1 MTLDPQRWTVKTRE
15 AFQAATTQAA
25 AAGNPY
31 VTPAHLLL
39 ALLNQAD
46 GVARP
51 LLGAAQLDPV
61 AIASSLNEKVAN
73 EPRAVGGTQPGLS
86 PEARQGLE
94 VADEL
99 RADLGDD
106 YLSVDH
112 VIVAWAELLGTSRE
126 ALLGALRSIRGSARI
141 TSENPEETFQSL
153 EKYGRDLTALARA
166 GKLDPVIGRDDEIR
180 RVVQVLSRR
189 TKNNPVL
196 IGEPGV
202 GKTAIVEG
210 LAIRIV
216 EGDVPESLR
225 DRRIIA
231 LDLASMVAGAKYR
244 GEFEERLK
252 AVLKEIEDAQGQ
264 VVTFID
270 ELHTIVGAGASE
282 GAMDAGNMIK
292 PLLAR
297 GELRLIGATT
307 LDEYRKYIEKDA
319 ALERRFQQVFVGEP
333 SVEDTIAILRGLKER
348 YEVHHGVRIQDAAL
362 VAAATLSQRYVANR
376 FLPDKAIDLMDEAAS
391 RLRIEIDSM
400 PTELDVVIRRIR
412 QLDIERVALSNETD
426 PRSIE
431 RLAKL
436 EQERAEL
443 QEKSDELAARWQSE
457 KQAISKIQNAK
468 QEFEDRRAE
477 AERLERNGDLNGAAA
492 LRYGTIPELERTID
506 QASKELADLQANGAF
521 LKEEVDAEDIADVIS
536 RWTGVPVSKLLEG
549 EVDKLVRMED
559 LLHTRV
565 VGQDEAVT
573 AVANAIRRSRAGLS
587 DPHRPIG
594 SFLLLGPTGVGKTE
608 LARALAEYLFDDE
621 RAIVRLDMSEYMEK
635 FSVSRLIGA
644 PPGYVGYEEGGQLTE
659 AIRRRPYAV
668 VLLDEIEKAHPDV
681 YNLLLQ
687 VLDDGRLTDGQGR
700 TVDFTNVVFIM
711 TSNLV
716 GDPLDFFRPEF
727 INRIDDIIRFRSL
740 DEKDLGI
747 IVGIQLGRL
756 RRRLAERRM
765 VLDVTPAAA
774 AALARE
780 GFDPAF
786 GARPLKRV
794 IQRRLEDPLALA
806 VLKGEFHEGDT
817 ITADEVEGAITFR
830 RADGGPIPLG

>member
-1 MTLDPQRWTVKTRE
+1 MALDPQRWTVKTRE

-25 AAGNPY
+25 SAGNPY

-51 LLGAAQLDPV
+51 LLVAAGLDPIGV
-61 AIASSLNEKVAN
+61 AATLNERVAS
-73 EPRAVGGTQPGLS
+73 EPRAIGGTQPGLS

-94 VADEL
+94 QADEL
-99 RADLGDD
+99 RADLGDE

-112 VIVAWAELLGTSRE
+112 VMVAWAQELGTTRE
-126 ALLGALRSIRGSARI
+126 GLLGALRTIRGSARI

-153 EKYGRDLTALARA
+153 EKYGRDLTVLARA

-180 RVVQVLSRR
+180 RVIQVLSRR

-210 LAIRIV
+210 LALRIA

-225 DRRIIA
+225 DRRVIA
-231 LDLASMVAGAKYR
+231 LDLASMLAGAKYR
-244 GEFEERLK
+244 GEFEERMK
-252 AVLKEIEDAQGQ
+252 AVLKEIQEAKGE
-264 VVTFID
+264 VITFID

-307 LDEYRKYIEKDA
+307 LDEYRRYIEKDA
-319 ALERRFQQVFVGEP
+319 ALERRFNQVFVGEL
-333 SVEDTIAILRGLKER
+333 SVADTIAILRGLKER

-362 VAAATLSQRYVANR
+362 VAAATLSNRYVTNR
-376 FLPDKAIDLMDEAAS
+376 FLPDKAIDLIDEAAS

-412 QLDIERVALSNETD
+412 QLEIERVALASETD
-426 PRSIE
+426 AASAE

-436 EQERAEL
+436 DEELADYREQ
-443 QEKSDELAARWQSE
+443 SDALAARWQAE
-457 KQAISKIQNAK
+457 KQAITKIQTAK
-468 QEFEDRRAE
+468 QEYEDRRAE
-477 AERLERNGDLNGAAA
+477 ADRLERQGDLNGAAV
-492 LRYGTIPELERTID
+492 LRYGTIPDLERRID
-506 QASKELADLQANGAF
+506 QATTELAELQANGAF
-521 LKEEVDAEDIADVIS
+521 LKEEVDAEDVAEVVS
-536 RWTGVPVSKLLEG
+536 RWTGVAVTKLLEG
-549 EVDKLVRMED
+549 EVDKLVRMEE
-559 LLHTRV
+559 LLHSRV
-565 VGQDEAVT
+565 VGQDEAVE
-573 AVANAIRRSRAGLS
+573 AVANAIRRSRAGLA
-587 DPHRPIG
+587 DANRPIG
-594 SFLLLGPTGVGKTE
+594 SFLFLGPTGVGKTE
-608 LARALAEYLFDDE
+608 LARALAEFLFDDE
-621 RAIVRLDMSEYMEK
+621 HAMVRIDMSEYMEK

-659 AIRRRPYAV
+659 VVRRRPYAV
-668 VLLDEIEKAHPDV
+668 VLLDEVEKAHPDV
-681 YNLLLQ
+681 FNVLLQ

-700 TVDFTNVVFIM
+700 TVDFTNVVLIM

-716 GDPLDFFRPEF
+716 GDPLSVFRPEF
-727 INRIDDIIRFRSL
+727 VNRIDDIIRFRSL
-740 DEKDLGI
+740 SEDDLAV

-756 RRRLAERRM
+756 RQRLAERHL
-765 VLDVTPAAA
+765 VLEVSPAAS
-774 AALARE
+774 ALLAHE

-794 IQRRLEDPLALA
+794 IQRRLEDPIALSI
-806 VLKGEFHEGDT
+806 LRGRFHDGDT
-817 ITADEVEGAITFR
+817 ITVDALDGDLAIQ
-830 RADGGPIPLG
+830 

>member
-1 MTLDPQRWTVKTRE
+1 MVLDPARWTTKTRE
-15 AFQAATTQAA
+15 AFQGANTQAA

-39 ALLNQAD
+39 ALLNQSD
-46 GVARP
+46 GIARP
-51 LLGAAQLDPV
+51 LLTAAGLDPV
-61 AIASSLNEKVAN
+61 AISASLNEKVAR

-86 PEARQGLE
+86 PEARDGLE
-94 VADEL
+94 QADEL
-99 RADLGDD
+99 RQELGDE

-112 VIVAWAELLGTSRE
+112 ILVTWAKELGTTRDV
-126 ALLGALRSIRGSARI
+126 LLQALRGIRGSARI

-153 EKYGRDLTALARA
+153 DKYGRDLTALARN

-180 RVVQVLSRR
+180 RVIQVLSRR

-210 LAIRIV
+210 LALRIV

-225 DRRIIA
+225 DRRLIA
-231 LDLASMVAGAKYR
+231 LDMGSMIAGAKYR

-252 AVLKEIEDAQGQ
+252 AVLKEIEDAEGD
-264 VVTFID
+264 VITFID

-282 GAMDAGNMIK
+282 GAMDASNMIK

-307 LDEYRKYIEKDA
+307 LDEYRQYIEKDA

-400 PTELDVVIRRIR
+400 PTELDVVIRRLR
-412 QLDIERVALSNETD
+412 QLDIERMALENETD
-426 PRSIE
+426 DASKDR
-431 RLAKL
+431 RQKL
-436 EQERAEL
+436 EAEYAQL
-443 QEKSDELAARWQSE
+443 KEQSDELAARWQAE
-457 KQAISKIQNAK
+457 KQAISKIQVAK
-468 QEFEDRRAE
+468 QEYEDRRAE
-477 AERLERNGDLNGAAA
+477 AERLERQGDLAGAAA
-492 LRYGTIPELERTID
+492 LRYGTLPELERTID
-506 QASKELADLQANGAF
+506 QATKDLEELQANGAF
-521 LKEEVDAEDIADVIS
+521 LKEEVDAEDIAEVVS
-536 RWTGVPVSKLLEG
+536 RWTGVPVSKMLEG
-549 EVDKLVRMED
+549 EVEKLIRMEE
-559 LLHTRV
+559 LLHSRV

-594 SFLLLGPTGVGKTE
+594 SFLFLGPTGVGKTE

-621 RAIVRLDMSEYMEK
+621 HAMIRIDMSEYMEK
-635 FSVSRLIGA
+635 FAVSRLIGA

-681 YNLLLQ
+681 FNLLLQ

-711 TSNLV
+711 TSNLP
-716 GDPLDFFRPEF
+716 GDPNEFFRPEF
-727 INRIDDIIRFRSL
+727 INRIDDIIRFRPL
-740 DEKDLGI
+740 DEADLAV

-756 RRRLAERRM
+756 RQRLAERRM

-774 AALARE
+774 MALAAE
-780 GFDPAF
+780 GYDPAY

-806 VLKGEFHEGDT
+806 VLEGVYKDGDT
-817 ITADEVEGAITFR
+817 IKVDVDDGALTFH
-830 RADGGPIPLG
+830 

>member
-1 MTLDPQRWTVKTRE
+1 MTLDPQRWTIKTRE

-39 ALLNQAD
+39 ALLNQPE

-51 LLGAAQLDPV
+51 LIAAASLDPIAV
-61 AIASSLNEKVAN
+61 AATLSEKVAA
-73 EPRAVGGTQPGLS
+73 EPRAVGGTQPGLAA
-86 PEARQGLE
+86 EARRGRAA
-94 VADEL
+94 ADEL
-99 RADLGDD
+99 RADLGDE

-112 VIVAWAELLGTSRE
+112 VLVAWAELVGSTRE

-153 EKYGRDLTALARA
+153 EKYGRDLTALARS

-180 RVVQVLSRR
+180 RVIQVLSRR

-210 LAIRIV
+210 LALRIV

-252 AVLKEIEDAQGQ
+252 AVLKEIEDAKGE
-264 VVTFID
+264 VITFID

-282 GAMDAGNMIK
+282 GSMDAGNMIK

-307 LDEYRKYIEKDA
+307 LDEYRQYIEKDA

-333 SVEDTIAILRGLKER
+333 SLEDTVAILRGLKER
-348 YEVHHGVRIQDAAL
+348 YEVHHGVRIQDAAI
-362 VAAATLSQRYVANR
+362 VAAVTLSQRYVANR

-391 RLRIEIDSM
+391 KLRIEIDSM

-412 QLDIERVALSNETD
+412 QLEIERVALAAETD
-426 PRSIE
+426 AASRE
-431 RLAKL
+431 RLNVL
-436 EQERAEL
+436 DAEL
-443 QEKSDELAARWQSE
+443 AEQREKSDALAARWQAE
-457 KQAISKIQNAK
+457 RTVITKIQAAK
-468 QEFEDRRAE
+468 GELEDKRAE
-477 AERLERNGDLNGAAA
+477 AERLERAGDLAGASA
-492 LRYGTIPELERTID
+492 LRYGTVPELERTID
-506 QASKELADLQANGAF
+506 AATAELADLQAHGAF
-521 LKEEVDAEDIADVIS
+521 LKEEVDAEDIAEVVS

-549 EVDKLVRMED
+549 EVDKLLRMEE
-559 LLHTRV
+559 LLHSRV
-565 VGQDEAVT
+565 VGQDEAVV
-573 AVANAIRRSRAGLS
+573 AVANAIRRSRAGLG

-594 SFLLLGPTGVGKTE
+594 SFLFLGPTGVGKTE
-608 LARALAEYLFDDE
+608 LARALAEFLFDDE
-621 RAIVRLDMSEYMEK
+621 SAMVRLDMSEYMEK
-635 FSVSRLIGA
+635 FSVSRLVGA

-659 AIRRRPYAV
+659 SVRRRPYAV

-681 YNLLLQ
+681 FNILLQ

-711 TSNLV
+711 TSNLA
-716 GDPLDFFRPEF
+716 GDPLSFFRPEF
-727 INRIDDIIRFRSL
+727 VNRIDDIIRFRPL
-740 DEKDLGI
+740 DEADLAV

-756 RRRLAERRM
+756 RKRLAERRLS
-765 VLDVTPAAA
+765 LDVSSEA
-774 AALARE
+774 AALLAHE
-780 GFDPAF
+780 GYDPDF

-794 IQRRLEDPLALA
+794 IQRRVEDPLALK
-806 VLKGEFHEGDT
+806 VLEGHYRDGDT
-817 ITADEVEGAITFR
+817 IRVDARDGELTFS
-830 RADGGPIPLG
+830 

>member
-1 MTLDPQRWTVKTRE
+1 MSLDPQQWTLKTRE
-15 AFQAATTQAA
+15 AFSSANTQAA

-31 VTPAHLLL
+31 VTPVHVLL
-39 ALLNQAD
+39 ALLNQSD

-51 LLGAAQLDPV
+51 LLSAAGLDPTAIAAQLNERV
-61 AIASSLNEKVAN
+61 AR
-73 EPRAVGGTQPGLS
+73 EPRSVGGTQPGLS
-86 PEARQGLE
+86 PDARKGFEA
-94 VADEL
+94 ADEL
-99 RADLGDD
+99 RREIGDD

-112 VIVAWAELLGTSRE
+112 LLVTWAEELGTTRE
-126 ALLGALRSIRGSARI
+126 ALLGALRGIRGSARI
-141 TSENPEETFQSL
+141 TSENPEGTFQSL

-180 RVVQVLSRR
+180 RVIQVLSRR

-210 LAIRIV
+210 LALRII

-225 DRRIIA
+225 DRRLIA
-231 LDLASMVAGAKYR
+231 LDLGSMVAGAKYR

-252 AVLKEIEDAQGQ
+252 AVLQEIQDAEGQ
-264 VVTFID
+264 VITFID
-270 ELHTIVGAGASE
+270 EVHTIVGAGAAE

-307 LDEYRKYIEKDA
+307 LDEYRQYIEKDA

-333 SVEDTIAILRGLKER
+333 SLEDTVAILRGLKER

-362 VAAATLSQRYVANR
+362 VAAARLSQRYVVNR

-400 PTELDVVIRRIR
+400 PTELDVVIRRLR
-412 QLDIERVALSNETD
+412 QLDIERVALAPESD
-426 PRSIE
+426 DASKE
-431 RLAKL
+431 RLGRL
-436 EQERAEL
+436 EAEYAQL
-443 QEKSDELAARWQSE
+443 KEESDELAARWQSE
-457 KQAISKIQNAK
+457 KRAITRIQTAK
-468 QEFEDRRAE
+468 QEFEDRRVE

-492 LRYGTIPELERTID
+492 LRYGTIPELERTIG
-506 QASKELADLQANGAF
+506 QATADLEELQKGGAF
-521 LKEEVDAEDIADVIS
+521 LKEEVDAEDIADVVS

-549 EVDKLVRMED
+549 EVDKLVRLEE
-559 LLHTRV
+559 LLHARV

-594 SFLLLGPTGVGKTE
+594 SFLFLGPTGVGKTE
-608 LARALAEYLFDDE
+608 LARALAEFLFDDE
-621 RAIVRLDMSEYMEK
+621 HAMVRIDMSEYMEK
-635 FSVSRLIGA
+635 FAVSRLIGA

-659 AIRRRPYAV
+659 AVRRRPYAV

-681 YNLLLQ
+681 FNILLQ

-700 TVDFTNVVFIM
+700 TVDFTNAVFIM
-711 TSNLV
+711 TSNLAGEP
-716 GDPLDFFRPEF
+716 GDYFRPEF
-727 INRIDDIIRFRSL
+727 INRIDDIVRFRSL
-740 DEKDLGI
+740 DEKDLAV
-747 IVGIQLGRL
+747 IVGIQLRRL
-756 RRRLAERRM
+756 RARLAERRL
-765 VLDVTPAAA
+765 VLNVSEAAA
-774 AALARE
+774 AYLARE
-780 GFDPAF
+780 GYDPAF

-806 VLKGEFHEGDT
+806 VLQGVYKEGDT
-817 ITADEVEGAITFR
+817 ITVDVTNGVVSFH
-830 RADGGPIPLG
+830 

>member
-1 MTLDPQRWTVKTRE
+1 MALDPARWTTKTRE
-15 AFQAATTQAA
+15 AFQAANTQAA

-39 ALLNQAD
+39 ALLNQSD
-46 GVARP
+46 GIARP
-51 LLGAAQLDPV
+51 LLVAASLDPM
-61 AIASSLNEKVAN
+61 AIAASLNEKVAQ
-73 EPRAVGGTQPGLS
+73 EPRAVGGSQPGLS
-86 PEARQGLE
+86 PEAREGLE
-94 VADEL
+94 EADEL
-99 RADLGDD
+99 RGELGDE

-112 VIVAWAELLGTSRE
+112 ILVTWASQLGTTRD
-126 ALLGALRSIRGSARI
+126 ALLQALRGIRGSARI
-141 TSENPEETFQSL
+141 TSENPEQTFQSL
-153 EKYGRDLTALARA
+153 EKYGRDLTMLARS

-180 RVVQVLSRR
+180 RVIQVLSRR

-210 LAIRIV
+210 LALRIV

-225 DRRIIA
+225 DRRLIA

-252 AVLKEIEDAQGQ
+252 AVLKEIEDAQGD
-264 VVTFID
+264 VITFID

-307 LDEYRKYIEKDA
+307 LDEYRQYIEKDA

-362 VAAATLSQRYVANR
+362 VAAATLSPRYVPNR

-391 RLRIEIDSM
+391 KLRIEIDSM
-400 PTELDVVIRRIR
+400 PTELDVVIRRLR
-412 QLDIERVALSNETD
+412 QLDIERMALENETD
-426 PRSIE
+426 DASKDRRE
-431 RLAKL
+431 KL
-436 EQERAEL
+436 EAEYAQL
-443 QEKSDELAARWQSE
+443 KEQSDELAARWQAE
-457 KQAISKIQNAK
+457 KQAITKIQTAK

-477 AERLERNGDLNGAAA
+477 GERLERQGDLAGAAA
-492 LRYGTIPELERTID
+492 IRFGTLPELERTID
-506 QASKELADLQANGAF
+506 QATAELDVLQANGAF
-521 LKEEVDAEDIADVIS
+521 LKEEVDAEDIAEVIS

-549 EVDKLVRMED
+549 ELDKLIRMEE

-594 SFLLLGPTGVGKTE
+594 SFLFLGPTGVGKTE

-621 RAIVRLDMSEYMEK
+621 HAMIRLDMSEYMEK
-635 FSVSRLIGA
+635 FAVSRLIGA

-711 TSNLV
+711 TSNLP
-716 GDPLDFFRPEF
+716 GDPADFFRPEF
-727 INRIDDIIRFRSL
+727 INRVDDIIRFRSL
-740 DEKDLGI
+740 NEADLAI

-756 RRRLAERRM
+756 RQRLAARRI
-765 VLDVTPAAA
+765 VLDVSPSAAHTLA
-774 AALARE
+774 AE

-806 VLKGEFHEGDT
+806 VLQGVFKDGDT
-817 ITADEVEGAITFR
+817 IHVDVTDGALSFH
-830 RADGGPIPLG
+830 